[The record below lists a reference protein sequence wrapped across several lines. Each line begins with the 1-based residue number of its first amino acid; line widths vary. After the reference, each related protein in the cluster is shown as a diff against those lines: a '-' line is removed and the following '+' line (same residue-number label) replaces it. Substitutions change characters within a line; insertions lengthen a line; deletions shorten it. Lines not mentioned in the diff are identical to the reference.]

1 MEMYFAANNIDATV
15 IITPTHHGEKKEY
28 RFDGKKVSH
37 VKILNFDS
45 KLDIQNLENNENL
58 TELLIDG
65 DPEFDIE
72 NTGKIIQHVNKLVVN
87 NELKPVYNYQEID
100 VLMQPNGEIKTR
112 PHKQSKRNILEKLP
126 VITSDDMK
134 RVKKV
139 SAVVY
144 FNRRNEEGKDIALWA
159 HENLLPWVPRPKPS
173 DLKGVPVATKK
184 FTGPKYLEN
193 AFNIRKMEY
202 KRALQNISKLPD
214 LESDIKALSRVM
226 QRRRTHY
233 EVDVVELV
241 RSKLTSLGLNVGMKE
256 GITKSSNLSRGQTIR
271 GGAF

>member
-126 VITSDDMK
+126 VITSDEYISPRNFIRKYLVKQSFFMGHTDGVSYKFLFELAKNLSDMQK
-134 RVKKV
+134 LVRIYAID
-139 SAVVY
+139 S
-144 FNRRNEEGKDIALWA
+144 E
-159 HENLLPWVPRPKPS
+159 
-173 DLKGVPVATKK
+173 TKK
-184 FTGPKYLEN
+184 KIPIVIKNGGTLYPAAFIYGKIHGEKYCLRLLLVDRELN
-193 AFNIRKMEY
+193 
-202 KRALQNISKLPD
+202 PD
-214 LESDIKALSRVM
+214 NRNSAGNSE
-226 QRRRTHY
+226 
-233 EVDVVELV
+233 E
-241 RSKLTSLGLNVGMKE
+241 
-256 GITKSSNLSRGQTIR
+256 
-271 GGAF
+271 

>member
-1 MEMYFAANNIDATV
+1 MGVKLTAAQIRNKNKRNLQWQAKKINDNIAVVGELISIKAAKLVAMIANDLLGNTLPM
-15 IITPTHHGEKKEY
+15 TPY
-28 RFDGKKVSH
+28 D
-37 VKILNFDS
+37 
-45 KLDIQNLENNENL
+45 
-58 TELLIDG
+58 
-65 DPEFDIE
+65 
-72 NTGKIIQHVNKLVVN
+72 TGKLRASGTAMMNLGGKPIIVGKADSSFPYEVVDA
-87 NELKPVYNYQEID
+87 QI
-100 VLMQPNGEIKTR
+100 
-112 PHKQSKRNILEKLP
+112 P
-126 VITSDDMK
+126 VITSNDMK

-173 DLKGVPVATKK
+173 DLKGVPVVTKK

-241 RSKLTSLGLNVGMKE
+241 GSKLTSLGLNVGIAHEFAKPE
-256 GITKSSNLSRGQTIR
+256 QLGRTVRGSEFDQI
-271 GGAF
+271 GNK